1 MLNLL
6 NNQTFFLSIISLF
19 VGTSLFLIRNSIFTI
34 ISKIKKSFT
43 LFIETILFKIPGFE
57 SFYNQGYFLF
67 YWTVCWL
74 VCRFTIIA
82 PINIFLMSDSDF
94 IITLVIIRL
103 ISIVIAL
110 IIALIPTVLLTRN
123 QHINDIIT
131 GLHYSYC
138 TQEPWFL
145 NMILRIHVIKCAI
158 YHNKIRLF
166 IAFLAV
172 FTVFMFYLFTGDK
185 LFLIIFLLIMYSR
198 LYSQNFI
205 SKVIPGLDLLSEF
218 SYTIPH
224 GYFLASYKYR
234 YWKDT
239 TPNNPIED
247 VEDPDYFF
255 TAIHRDE
262 YLNLEQLY
270 LDTLFV
276 DMVNDPSLNP
286 HEKLRYY
293 NEIMKHRDP
302 GKTSIFLD
310 TIKEEISDL
319 NKLKSSTKNCNSH
332 QKRSFHTT
340 RRVAALDEFNNLS
353 KGIPESYQ
361 GNQGRRCLEL
371 GNGVNPNG
379 FDLNAFRDK
388 HYGFGDPLG
397 FKKNSSGLY
406 VRSDP
411 TVTPNS
417 SPLLPES
424 ARLMQK
430 YGNKSVVRFVSAV
443 TMTYVSVGAADGVY
457 KLSTDPDGIV
467 QAGVKVL
474 NSSTGER
481 FSRHMANSFDED
493 DTLIDLLGTRSPAS
507 TPPVTP
513 RAETTAE
520 LSVRN
525 KTETVG
531 QSSVA
536 RKPEFPNSKRLVTD
550 TKLWK
555 KLTESHNKKK

>member
-1 MLNLL
+1 M
-6 NNQTFFLSIISLF
+6 FILSIISLF

-34 ISKIKKSFT
+34 ISKIKKYFT
-43 LFIETILFKIPGFE
+43 LFVETILFKIPGFE

-82 PINIFLMSDSDF
+82 PINILLVSENDF
-94 IITLVIIRL
+94 ILTLVMIRL

-158 YHNKIRLF
+158 YHSKIRLF
-166 IAFLAV
+166 IAFLTV

-205 SKVIPGLDLLSEF
+205 SKVIPGLDSLSEF

-224 GYFLASYKYR
+224 RYFLASYKYR
-234 YWKDT
+234 YWEDT

-262 YLNLEQLY
+262 YLNLKQLY

-293 NEIMKHRDP
+293 NEVMRHRDP
-302 GKTSIFLD
+302 EKTSIFLD
-310 TIKEEISDL
+310 TIKKEISDL
-319 NKLKSSTKNCNSH
+319 NKLKSSTKNYNSQ

-340 RRVAALDEFNNLS
+340 CRVAVLDEFNNLS
-353 KGIPESYQ
+353 KGIPENYQ
-361 GNQGRRCLEL
+361 RNQGRRCLDL
-371 GNGVNPNG
+371 GSGFNPNG
-379 FDLNAFRDK
+379 FDLNAFRNE
-388 HYGFGDPLG
+388 HYGLGDPSG

-406 VRSDP
+406 LPSNP
-411 TVTPNS
+411 AVTPNS
-417 SPLLPES
+417 SPPLPES

-430 YGNKSVVRFVSAV
+430 YGSKSVIRFVSAV
-443 TMTYVSVGAADGVY
+443 TMTYVSVGVADGVY
-457 KLSTDPDGIV
+457 KLGTDPDGIV
-467 QAGVKVL
+467 QAGAKAL

-507 TPPVTP
+507 TPPATP
-513 RAETTAE
+513 RAGTTAE
-520 LSVRN
+520 LSVSN
-525 KTETVG
+525 KTETVE

-536 RKPEFPNSKRLVTD
+536 GKSEFSNSKRLVTG

-555 KLTESHNKKK
+555 KLTGSGGKEK